1 MSAIP
6 TSDQFTSFMV
16 ELFDEREVQSSP
28 QAFQSLFGKTGGPD
42 RTVFSEDT
50 ATVQIDILRANGE
63 RLAATVNRG
72 QSSSTATNQKNSTD
86 QNFTNVNR
94 EYPLIE
100 EVSNINSTQLI
111 QRLAGDNTFEQNR
124 SRLDRNRV
132 LARDLHFDQIRKSV
146 RTMEFFARESILTGK
161 HPAIIG
167 TNNNDLIYDF
177 QRKGTHLVTVGTGW
191 NQAAAEILA
200 NLDDACELIEQD
212 SFMSPNFAGIGD
224 DAMDALI
231 NDDKVQLVSDNR
243 RFELIMVS
251 TNNPVPPEFSA
262 QVAAGWIPRGRL
274 RTPKGRVLWMFNNN
288 QNFTNAAGSTVRYMP
303 SDQAFVMDTRARM
316 DRYFGPADSLPLTP
330 DQMIWHNALFGFN
343 MGSAPIPVNVSK
355 GGIINPAM
363 FHFDAFRSVDNK
375 TVSLRTQSAPIYPT
389 TQTDAIVTLKGLI
402 T

>member
-1 MSAIP
+1 MDIP
-6 TSDQFTSFMV
+6 VSDQFTTFMV
-16 ELFDEREVQSSP
+16 ELFDERQVQSSP

-42 RTVFSEDT
+42 RTVFSADA
-50 ATVQIDILRANGE
+50 ATVQIDILLANGE

-72 QSSSTATNQKNSTD
+72 QSSSTSTNQKNSTD
-86 QNFTNVNR
+86 QKFTNENR

-100 EVSNINSTQLI
+100 EVSNINSKQLI
-111 QRLAGDNTFEQNR
+111 QRLAGDDPFKKR
-124 SRLDRNRV
+124 ARLDRNRV

-167 TNNNDLIYDF
+167 TNNNELIYDF
-177 QRKGTHLVTVGTGW
+177 KRKASHIITVATGW

-200 NLDDACELIEQD
+200 NADDACELIEQD
-212 SFMSPNFAGIGD
+212 AFMTPNFFAIGD

-231 NDDKVQLVSDNR
+231 NDEKVQKISDNR

-262 QVAAGWIPRGRL
+262 QVAAGWIARGRL
-274 RTPKGRVLWMFNNN
+274 RTPKGRVLWLFNNN
-288 QNFTNAAGSTVRYMP
+288 QNFTDEGGSTVRFMP
-303 SDQAFVMDTRARM
+303 SDQAFIMDTRARM
-316 DRYFGPADSLPLTP
+316 DRYFGPPDSLPLTP
-330 DQMIWHNALFGFN
+330 DEMIWSNALFGFN
-343 MGSAPIPVNVSK
+343 MESAPMPINVTK

-363 FHFDAFRSVDNK
+363 FFFDAFRSNDRK
-375 TVSLRTQSAPIYPT
+375 TVTLRTQSAPIYPT
-389 TQTDAIVTLKGLI
+389 TQTNAIVTLKGLI